1 MKKILMVLAV
11 AGLFTTAMAQ
21 SSNGE
26 FEKNSGDKYEVVT
39 NKFFDNWFMS
49 AGVGAEMLLS
59 NSDAHGSIGKRI
71 SPTFNVGVGKW
82 FTPGLGLRLQ
92 YSGYEGRG
100 YSKTNPAYV
109 RSGADA
115 SGYYRQKFHY
125 MNLHG
130 DVLFNLNALIGG
142 YNPDRVYEIIP
153 YLGAG
158 FTHSFSGSKKS
169 EAFAVNAGLINRFR
183 LSPVLDLNL
192 ELGVMGAEN
201 KFDRELGGKN
211 DFDGT
216 LSATIGLTYHFK
228 ERGFKKPQAATEQL
242 ISEAELRA
250 MRNRMNEMSTEN
262 QNLRDELA
270 NVPEVVEKE
279 VIVTPEMAPRSVF
292 FTLGSAKLSK
302 QEEVNLGFFVDQ
314 LKDCPQHKK
323 FKVTGY
329 ADSSTGSAEV
339 NRKLSEKRAQA
350 VVDALVNTYNV
361 DRDMFIVEGAGG
373 VDKLIPPYLNRMVL
387 IEAVK

>member
-11 AGLFTTAMAQ
+11 AGLSTTAMAQ

-59 NSDAHGSIGKRI
+59 NSDAHRGIGKRI

-100 YSKTNPAYV
+100 YTKTNPAYV
-109 RSGADA
+109 RSEADA

-158 FTHSFSGSKKS
+158 FTHSFSGSSKS
-169 EAFAVNAGLINRFR
+169 ETFAVNAGLINRFR

-192 ELGVMGAEN
+192 ELGVMGTEN

-216 LSATIGLTYHFK
+216 LAATIGLTYHFK
-228 ERGFKKPQAATEQL
+228 ERGFKKPQRATEQL

-250 MRNRMNEMSTEN
+250 MRDRMNQMANEN

-270 NVPEVVEKE
+270 NVPEPVEQ
-279 VIVTPEMAPRSVF
+279 VTSIPEMAPRSVF
-292 FTLGSAKLSK
+292 FNLGSAKLSK
-302 QEEVNLGFFVDQ
+302 QEEMNLGFFVDQ
-314 LKDCPQHKK
+314 LKECPQHNK
-323 FKVTGY
+323 FNVIGY
-329 ADSSTGSAEV
+329 ADSATGSKEL
-339 NRKLSEKRAQA
+339 NQKLSEKRAQA
-350 VVDALVNTYNV
+350 VVDALVKTYNV
-361 DRDMFIVEGAGG
+361 DRDMFTVEGRGG
-373 VDKLIPPYLNRMVL
+373 VDTLIPPYLNRMVL
-387 IEAVK
+387 IEPVK